1 MRAEDDDG
9 TLTSLP
15 LLLGLLKAVKVN
27 RKHFYLI

>member
-1 MRAEDDDG
+1 MRAGDDNG

-27 RKHFYLI
+27 VEHFYLI